1 MGSRRI
7 WRKSTT
13 RSAPSTPPSR
23 SSEKSSSWEN
33 SVSSPG
39 RILIVDDSRTIRIK
53 LKKSVE
59 ALGHEA
65 EAVES
70 GRAALDL
77 LATDNFDLILLDIM
91 MPVMDGFEVLKSLKA
106 SSRTRDVPIIVISA
120 LDDEMSSVVK
130 AIELGAEDF
139 LPKDFELALLKARV
153 STCIEKKR
161 LRDIEKE
168 YLRQVAKLTKAAA
181 TLESGRFNPSKLGIR
196 DVAGRPDGLGKLATV
211 FATMAQKVYER
222 ERKMRQNI
230 RTFRGALLLL
240 ACGGLWGLVVPLSKM
255 ASLVE
260 AHPIGLAILI
270 DVIGAV
276 FCVGISIK
284 RGTMPRLADLTRSD
298 WKFILILAFISSVIN
313 QVLVYWL
320 ASKLPAFIVSIVIV
334 LEGFSVFLFAALM
347 RTEAPNLKRFLGLG
361 LGLVGIFIILLY
373 GEPAEMATSW
383 LWLAIALVI
392 PITYATEDI
401 YLSERKPA
409 AIDSVALFGITL
421 VASVLMLM
429 PLAAFYRDF
438 IPLDLLTG
446 KLGVIVVLMAVA
458 GNLAMLLFIALIS
471 STGAVFASQNA
482 YAVTTAGIGWSML
495 LLGEAIPALTW
506 VSLALI
512 VVGLLMV
519 EPKQEAEEEPPLLD
533 DGLEEFVLRPDLVPL
548 STE

>member
-1 MGSRRI
+1 M
-7 WRKSTT
+7 
-13 RSAPSTPPSR
+13 RSVRSMPPSQSFEQ
-23 SSEKSSSWEN
+23 SSIWVN
-33 SVSSPG
+33 SVNNPG

-65 EAVES
+65 EAVED
-70 GRAALDL
+70 GRAALNL
-77 LATDNFDLILLDIM
+77 LTTENFDLVLLDIM
-91 MPVMDGFEVLKSLKA
+91 MPAMDGFEVLTSLKA
-106 SSRTRDVPIIVISA
+106 SSRTRDVPVIVISG

-139 LPKDFELALLKARV
+139 LPKDFELALLKARI

-196 DVAGRPDGLGKLATV
+196 DVAGRADGLGKLATV

-270 DVIGAV
+270 DLIGAV
-276 FCVGISIK
+276 SCLGISLK
-284 RGTMPRLADLTRSD
+284 RGTMPSLSALTRSD
-298 WKFILILAFISSVIN
+298 WRFIMILAFISSVIN

-334 LEGFSVFLFAALM
+334 LEGFAVFLFAALM
-347 RTEAPNLKRFLGLG
+347 RTEAPSMKRFLGLG
-361 LGLVGIFIILLY
+361 LGLVGIVIILFY
-373 GEPAEMATSW
+373 GEPGEMNTNW

-392 PITYATEDI
+392 PVTYATEDI
-401 YLSERKPA
+401 YLSEFKPA
-409 AIDSVALFGITL
+409 AIDSVALFGIVL
-421 VASVLMLM
+421 VASLLMLV
-429 PLAAFYRDF
+429 PLAAFYGDF
-438 IPLDLLTG
+438 IPVGLLTG
-446 KLGVIVVLMAVA
+446 RLGVIVVLMAVA

-482 YAVTTAGIGWSML
+482 YAVTAAGIGWSML

-519 EPKQEAEEEPPLLD
+519 EPKQEAEEEPPPLD
-533 DGLEEFVLRPDLVPL
+533 EELEEFVPRLGLVPL
-548 STE
+548 PTE

>member
-1 MGSRRI
+1 MHSV
-7 WRKSTT
+7 
-13 RSAPSTPPSR
+13 PSTSPAASFEQ
-23 SSEKSSSWEN
+23 SSTWGI
-33 SVSSPG
+33 SVSNPG

-65 EAVES
+65 EAVEN

-77 LATDNFDLILLDIM
+77 LAIENFDLVLLDIM
-91 MPVMDGFEVLKSLKA
+91 MPVMDGFEVLTSLK
-106 SSRTRDVPIIVISA
+106 SSPRTRDVPVIVISG

-139 LPKDFELALLKARV
+139 LPKDFELALLKARI

-161 LRDIEKE
+161 LRDVEKE

-196 DVAGRPDGLGKLATV
+196 DVAARTDGLGKLASV

-270 DVIGAV
+270 DLIGAA
-276 FCVGISIK
+276 FCLGISLK
-284 RGTMPRLADLTRSD
+284 RRTMPRLSALTRSD
-298 WKFILILAFISSVIN
+298 WRFVIILAFISSVVN

-334 LEGFSVFLFAALM
+334 LEGFAVFLFAALM
-347 RTEAPNLKRFLGLG
+347 
-361 LGLVGIFIILLY
+361 
-373 GEPAEMATSW
+373 
-383 LWLAIALVI
+383 
-392 PITYATEDI
+392 
-401 YLSERKPA
+401 
-409 AIDSVALFGITL
+409 
-421 VASVLMLM
+421 
-429 PLAAFYRDF
+429 
-438 IPLDLLTG
+438 
-446 KLGVIVVLMAVA
+446 
-458 GNLAMLLFIALIS
+458 
-471 STGAVFASQNA
+471 
-482 YAVTTAGIGWSML
+482 
-495 LLGEAIPALTW
+495 
-506 VSLALI
+506 
-512 VVGLLMV
+512 
-519 EPKQEAEEEPPLLD
+519 
-533 DGLEEFVLRPDLVPL
+533 
-548 STE
+548 